1 MPRNAVTLT
10 VEKKQEN
17 PAIMLFSGKKNKI
30 GLLCAEIVAQSDDA
44 VVIVDNS
51 HRIVLFNHGAELMFG
66 YPEKE
71 TRGERLDLLMPE
83 RFQLQN
89 EAILEEIGAETTGK
103 ISQQRRTRQL
113 HCRRKDGNEFT
124 ASAQILRLTQG
135 GAIYYAAIFRDIS
148 QSKKTEEELLRLA
161 ATDPLTGA
169 YNRREFSLMVER
181 EALRSHRYH
190 HALSLIMFDLDLFKK
205 LNDSY
210 GHSAGDKALQRF
222 TTLCTNTLRN
232 VDIFGRWGGEEFV
245 ALLPETDIEGASI
258 IAERLRKIVGESVLT
273 YNEHKI
279 SFTVSIGIAQFKD
292 GETTIEG
299 PLSRADS
306 AVYDAKKAGRN
317 RISAFRN

>member
-1 MPRNAVTLT
+1 
-10 VEKKQEN
+10 
-17 PAIMLFSGKKNKI
+17 MLFSGKKNKI
-30 GLLCAEIVAQSDDA
+30 GQLCAEIVTQSDDA
-44 VVIVDNS
+44 VVIVDNT

-124 ASAQILRLTQG
+124 ASAQILRLEHA
-135 GAIYYAAIFRDIS
+135 GAVFYAAIFRDIS

-292 GETTIEG
+292 GENTIEG

>member
-1 MPRNAVTLT
+1 
-10 VEKKQEN
+10 
-17 PAIMLFSGKKNKI
+17 MLSSGKKNKI
-30 GLLCAEIVAQSDDA
+30 GQLCTEIVTQSDDA
-44 VVIVDNS
+44 VVIVDS
-51 HRIVLFNHGAELMFG
+51 THRIVLFNHGAELMFG

-89 EAILEEIGAETTGK
+89 EAMLEEIGAETSGK

-124 ASAQILRLTQG
+124 ASAQILRLTHA
-135 GAIYYAAIFRDIS
+135 GAVYYAAIFRDIS

>member
-1 MPRNAVTLT
+1 
-10 VEKKQEN
+10 
-17 PAIMLFSGKKNKI
+17 MLFSGKKNKI
-30 GLLCAEIVAQSDDA
+30 GQLCAEIVTQSDDA
-44 VVIVDNS
+44 VVIVDNT
-51 HRIVLFNHGAELMFG
+51 HRIVLFNHGSELMFG

-124 ASAQILRLTQG
+124 ASAQILRLEHA
-135 GAIYYAAIFRDIS
+135 GAVFYAAIFRDIS

-292 GETTIEG
+292 GENTIEG

>member
-1 MPRNAVTLT
+1 
-10 VEKKQEN
+10 
-17 PAIMLFSGKKNKI
+17 MLFSGKKNKI
-30 GLLCAEIVAQSDDA
+30 GQLCTEIVTQSDDA
-44 VVIVDNS
+44 VVIVDNT

-124 ASAQILRLTQG
+124 ASAQILRLTHA
-135 GAIYYAAIFRDIS
+135 GAIYYAAVFRDIS

-210 GHSAGDKALQRF
+210 GHTAGDKALQRF

>member
-1 MPRNAVTLT
+1 
-10 VEKKQEN
+10 
-17 PAIMLFSGKKNKI
+17 MLFSGKKNKI
-30 GLLCAEIVAQSDDA
+30 GQLCAEIVTQSDDA

-124 ASAQILRLTQG
+124 ASAQILRLEHA

-210 GHSAGDKALQRF
+210 GHTAGDKALQRF

-292 GETTIEG
+292 GENTIEG

>member
-1 MPRNAVTLT
+1 
-10 VEKKQEN
+10 
-17 PAIMLFSGKKNKI
+17 MLFSGKKNKI
-30 GLLCAEIVAQSDDA
+30 GQLCAEIVTQSDDA
-44 VVIVDNS
+44 VVIVDNT
-51 HRIVLFNHGAELMFG
+51 HRIVLFNHGAEVMFG

-124 ASAQILRLTQG
+124 ASAQILRLTHA
-135 GAIYYAAIFRDIS
+135 GAVFYAAIFRDIS

-181 EALRSHRYH
+181 EALRSHRYN

-210 GHSAGDKALQRF
+210 GHTAGDKALQRF

>member
-1 MPRNAVTLT
+1 MF
-10 VEKKQEN
+10 
-17 PAIMLFSGKKNKI
+17 FSGNKGKI
-30 GLLCAEIVAQSDDA
+30 GQLCAEIVAQSDDA
-44 VVIVDNS
+44 VVIVDS
-51 HRIVLFNHGAELMFG
+51 GHRIVLFNKGAEEMFG
-66 YPEKE
+66 YSQKE

-89 EAILEEIGAETTGK
+89 EAMLDEIGAEASGK
-103 ISQQRRTRQL
+103 ISQQRRNRQL
-113 HCRRKDGNEFT
+113 HGRRKDGNEFV
-124 ASAQILRLTQG
+124 ANAQILRLSQA
-135 GAIYYAAIFRDIS
+135 GAVYYAAIFHDIS

-169 YNRREFSLMVER
+169 YNRREFSAMAER

-190 HALSLIMFDLDLFKK
+190 HPLSLIMFDLDLFKK
-205 LNDSY
+205 LNDSF
-210 GHSAGDKALQRF
+210 GHTAGDKALQRF
-222 TTLCTNTLRN
+222 TALCTNTLRN
-232 VDIFGRWGGEEFV
+232 VDIFARWGGEEFV

-258 IAERLRKIVGESVLT
+258 IAERLRKIVSESVLT
-273 YNEHKI
+273 YNDHKI
-279 SFTVSIGIAQFKD
+279 TFTVSIGIAQFKD

>member
-1 MPRNAVTLT
+1 
-10 VEKKQEN
+10 
-17 PAIMLFSGKKNKI
+17 MLFSGKKNKI
-30 GLLCAEIVAQSDDA
+30 GQLCTEIVTQSDDA
-44 VVIVDNS
+44 VVIVDNT

-66 YPEKE
+66 YAEKE

-89 EAILEEIGAETTGK
+89 EAILEEIGAETMGK

-124 ASAQILRLTQG
+124 ASAQILRLAHA

-210 GHSAGDKALQRF
+210 GHTAGDKALQRF

-258 IAERLRKIVGESVLT
+258 IAERLRKVVGESVLT

-279 SFTVSIGIAQFKD
+279 TFTVSIGIAQFKD

>member
-1 MPRNAVTLT
+1 
-10 VEKKQEN
+10 
-17 PAIMLFSGKKNKI
+17 MLFSGKKNKI
-30 GLLCAEIVAQSDDA
+30 GQLCAEIVTQSDDA
-44 VVIVDNS
+44 VVIVDNT

-124 ASAQILRLTQG
+124 ASAQILRLEHA
-135 GAIYYAAIFRDIS
+135 GAVYYAAIFRDIS

>member
-1 MPRNAVTLT
+1 
-10 VEKKQEN
+10 
-17 PAIMLFSGKKNKI
+17 MLFSGKKNKI
-30 GLLCAEIVAQSDDA
+30 GQLCAEIVTQSDDA
-44 VVIVDNS
+44 VVIVDS
-51 HRIVLFNHGAELMFG
+51 THRIVLFNHGAELMFG

-89 EAILEEIGAETTGK
+89 EAILEEIGAETSGK

-124 ASAQILRLTQG
+124 ASAQILRLQHA

-210 GHSAGDKALQRF
+210 GHTAGDKALQRF

-232 VDIFGRWGGEEFV
+232 VDMFGRWGGEEFV